1 MDYRSC
7 KFPKLITAPQSLR
20 SLFSRKS
27 GFSLIEV
34 LIALVLFAVGML
46 GLGGM
51 QLISIRGNAF
61 SQKITQAT
69 VLTQNKLEELK
80 RLPFVDSSL
89 SIGRHDEGTLGSS
102 TFSRSYDVEDV
113 STTLKAVTVT
123 VRWTEEIDHSISL
136 STMKAK

>member
-1 MDYRSC
+1 MNHQCHKSPRN
-7 KFPKLITAPQSLR
+7 PVRQSVKDP
-20 SLFSRKS
+20 FSRKN

-34 LIALVLFAVGML
+34 LIALILFAVGML

-61 SQKITQAT
+61 SQKMTQAT

-89 SIGRHDEGTLGSS
+89 SVGRHDEGVLGSS
-102 TFSRSYDVEDV
+102 AFSRSYDVEDV
-113 STTLKAVTVT
+113 STTLKVVTVT
-123 VRWTEEIDHSISL
+123 VRWTEEMDHIISL
-136 STMKAK
+136 STMKAM